1 MHLDLIKT
9 KNIYM
14 YLDTNKKKEI
24 IKKHGKSEK
33 NTGVSEGQIAIF
45 TARINHL
52 TEYLKDNKKDN
63 NTKRSL
69 VLLVGKRRR
78 LLEYLK
84 KKDIARYRSII
95 KSLKLRK

>member
-1 MHLDLIKT
+1 
-9 KNIYM
+9 M
-14 YLDTNKKKEI
+14 YLDTNKKKTI
-24 IKKHGKSEK
+24 FKKHGQSEKDTGKSE
-33 NTGVSEGQIAIF
+33 SQIAVF
-45 TARINHL
+45 TERINHL
-52 TEYLKDNKKDN
+52 TKYLKKNKKDN

-84 KKDIARYRSII
+84 KKDIERYRSIV

>member
-1 MHLDLIKT
+1 
-9 KNIYM
+9 M
-14 YLDTNKKKEI
+14 YLDSNKKKTI
-24 IKKHGKSEK
+24 FKKHGQSEKDTGKSE
-33 NTGVSEGQIAIF
+33 SQIAVF
-45 TARINHL
+45 TERINHL
-52 TEYLKDNKKDN
+52 TKYLKKNKKDN

-84 KKDIARYRSII
+84 KKDIERYRSIV

>member
-1 MHLDLIKT
+1 
-9 KNIYM
+9 M
-14 YLDTNKKKEI
+14 YLDTNQKKTI
-24 IKKHGKSEK
+24 FKKHGQSDKDTGNSE
-33 NTGVSEGQIAIF
+33 VQIAIF
-45 TARINHL
+45 TERINHL

-84 KKDIARYRSII
+84 KKDIKRYRSIV

>member
-1 MHLDLIKT
+1 LHLDLIKT
-9 KNIYM
+9 KNIHM
-14 YLDTNKKKEI
+14 YLDTNKKKAI
-24 IKKHGKSEK
+24 FKKHGQSEK
-33 NTGVSEGQIAIF
+33 DTGKSEGQIAIF
-45 TARINHL
+45 TERINHL

-63 NTKRSL
+63 STKRSL

-84 KKDIARYRSII
+84 KKDIERYRSIV

>member
-1 MHLDLIKT
+1 
-9 KNIYM
+9 M
-14 YLDTNKKKEI
+14 YLDSNKKKTI
-24 IKKHGKSEK
+24 FKKYGQSET
-33 NTGVSEGQIAIF
+33 NTGYSESQIAVF
-45 TARINHL
+45 TERINHL
-52 TEYLKDNKKDN
+52 TTYLKDNKKDN

-84 KKDIARYRSII
+84 KKDIQRYRTII